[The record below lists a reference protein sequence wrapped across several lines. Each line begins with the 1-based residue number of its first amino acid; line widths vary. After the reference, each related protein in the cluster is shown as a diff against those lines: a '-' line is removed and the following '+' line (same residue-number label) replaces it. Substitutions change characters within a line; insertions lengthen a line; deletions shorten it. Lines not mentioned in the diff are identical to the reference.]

1 MRQLTKEQGH
11 LAARRMMQAS
21 WELSQRLQRGE
32 HPQATRITTPPPPS
46 LAPVPRAEWPAWA
59 KTVSLLSKP
68 QDVGVGDTVARTI
81 GPATSETFK
90 AWYQT
95 LFKAT
100 CGCERRQAEWNA
112 RFPYQTT
119 NQTTNQTTPNTKPKP

>member
-46 LAPVPRAEWPAWA
+46 HRSRAAP
-59 KTVSLLSKP
+59 L
-68 QDVGVGDTVARTI
+68 QGQG
-81 GPATSETFK
+81 
-90 AWYQT
+90 
-95 LFKAT
+95 
-100 CGCERRQAEWNA
+100 
-112 RFPYQTT
+112 
-119 NQTTNQTTPNTKPKP
+119 